1 MRIYMYEKQNQN
13 ADAVQ
18 HVWIKVFLRH
28 GYCLAC
34 PMEGIGR
41 QAAYRIFGWKPGVV
55 HGFFD
60 SMEMECGHFFPWRYI
75 RCYILSVIPALLVTA
90 ADKKCMQF
98 SMFRYLTFMCCVLMA
113 LLCTTA
119 VAKRTI
125 VGFVT
130 GAAGLGDESFSDMT
144 YRGLRKAQREFGFE
158 LMIAEPD
165 SPGMVSN
172 ATIAKLVKDCD
183 VVVLLG
189 AQYNPLMHSLAPA
202 HPELKFILIEGDMFD
217 SPNVAS
223 LGFSQHEGSFLAGAL
238 AAMVT
243 NTNIVGYIGGTD
255 IPPVRSFLVGYAEGV
270 QAVNPAVR
278 VEDVFI
284 GGAGDFSGFEKPG
297 EGLRVATKM
306 YNHGAVSYTH
316 LTLPTKRIV
325 QNSVVAV
332 QLKKKRTKD
341 IVTTKRDE
349 TTRNVQY
356 TSQ

>member
-1 MRIYMYEKQNQN
+1 
-13 ADAVQ
+13 
-18 HVWIKVFLRH
+18 
-28 GYCLAC
+28 
-34 PMEGIGR
+34 
-41 QAAYRIFGWKPGVV
+41 
-55 HGFFD
+55 
-60 SMEMECGHFFPWRYI
+60 
-75 RCYILSVIPALLVTA
+75 
-90 ADKKCMQF
+90 MQF

-297 EGLRVATKM
+297 EGLRIATKM
-306 YNHGAVSYTH
+306 YNHGVDVIFQVAGLSGNGVIEAARRENKYVIGVDSDQDSMAVGNV
-316 LTLPTKRIV
+316 LTSMMKRFDEAVYEELVQLFSGRFAPGQKKYGLREHGVSLTDMNYSRNVVSGEMLERLEELKQRIV
-325 QNSVVAV
+325 NGTIVVTNLLDV
-332 QLKKKRTKD
+332 H
-341 IVTTKRDE
+341 
-349 TTRNVQY
+349 
-356 TSQ
+356 